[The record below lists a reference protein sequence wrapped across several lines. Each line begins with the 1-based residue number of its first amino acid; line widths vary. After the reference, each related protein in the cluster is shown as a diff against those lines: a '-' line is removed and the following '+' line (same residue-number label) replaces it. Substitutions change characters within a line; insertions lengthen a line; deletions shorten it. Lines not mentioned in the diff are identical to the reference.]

1 MLLRTGFRF
10 CSFNKGFCE
19 NRRPLIQID
28 NIIKI
33 LRPFDIEINIEEMV
47 ETVKIVGKY
56 VIIIATVFRRSIH
69 YINSHH
75 VIIYSKSSLEYEFT

>member
-1 MLLRTGFRF
+1 MLLRTSFRF
-10 CSFNKGFCE
+10 CSFNQGFFE
-19 NRRPLIQID
+19 NRRPIIQID

-56 VIIIATVFRRSIH
+56 VIIIETVNSHSIH
-69 YINSHH
+69 YINSLH
-75 VIIYSKSSLEYEFT
+75 VTLYCKISLEFQFT